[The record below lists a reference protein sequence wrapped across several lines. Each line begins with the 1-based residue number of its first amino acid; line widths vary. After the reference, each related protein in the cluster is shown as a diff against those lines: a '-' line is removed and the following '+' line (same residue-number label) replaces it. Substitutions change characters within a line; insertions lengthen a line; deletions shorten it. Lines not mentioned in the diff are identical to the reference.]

1 MQSEAEIT
9 SDELRMLPEHT
20 ELLIMHW
27 KRIRN
32 ALVSVGRTDQISTPL
47 KHSLTASLTLSLCQG
62 PAICYLWRAINVSCI
77 TNHTDPIV
85 CVLFSYLCLVEKW
98 LSIPSKQHLLVSHV
112 EDFSPRVV
120 MPMWKHSMSLNIFDW
135 KGNRVSVYVCVWER
149 EFDHLSAFVWG
160 VRAYFCT
167 QHHGLHYNMGHASVI
182 YLEEMKWACPEAYIV
197 CGFACWM
204 YLCVAE
210 ARCACAICVE
220 KIPTGAF
227 LQLPGNLWKASQRN
241 RGLVGEDAQTW
252 KPAV

>member
-1 MQSEAEIT
+1 MIWIFLPPLGKGEYTAWYFSIWVNQSFKMDSRYITAFLKMQSEAEIT

-120 MPMWKHSMSLNIFDW
+120 MPMWKHSMSF
-135 KGNRVSVYVCVWER
+135 
-149 EFDHLSAFVWG
+149 
-160 VRAYFCT
+160 
-167 QHHGLHYNMGHASVI
+167 
-182 YLEEMKWACPEAYIV
+182 
-197 CGFACWM
+197 
-204 YLCVAE
+204 
-210 ARCACAICVE
+210 
-220 KIPTGAF
+220 
-227 LQLPGNLWKASQRN
+227 
-241 RGLVGEDAQTW
+241 
-252 KPAV
+252 

>member
-1 MQSEAEIT
+1 MALHSIQAALISVTCGRFLPSGCHANVEAQYE
-9 SDELRMLPEHT
+9 
-20 ELLIMHW
+20 
-27 KRIRN
+27 
-32 ALVSVGRTDQISTPL
+32 
-47 KHSLTASLTLSLCQG
+47 
-62 PAICYLWRAINVSCI
+62 
-77 TNHTDPIV
+77 
-85 CVLFSYLCLVEKW
+85 F
-98 LSIPSKQHLLVSHV
+98 
-112 EDFSPRVV
+112 
-120 MPMWKHSMSLNIFDW
+120 LNIFDW